1 MNEYQAFQ
9 TLNLNTNSSFKEV
22 KYAYRK
28 LALEFHPD
36 KNSDEIDGIKFK
48 KVTSAYH
55 VLKNNNKKL
64 NSNATDSTKW
74 NNKKSQSETEQNFRK
89 KKPQW
94 GAGPKGKTPEEDW
107 GRFTKDFE
115 ESNPNFWKKYEEEFW
130 KKYETGKYN
139 SKGYEEKNEKTDKV
153 KSEINF
159 STEVD
164 PTLCIGCC
172 SCETIAPEVF
182 VIDKRT
188 KMNPKSKVYN
198 QRGAGFK
205 KVMSAAETCPT
216 KAIKVEDIDLKKILY
231 PW

>member
-1 MNEYQAFQ
+1 MNEYQALQ
-9 TLNLNTNSSFKEV
+9 TLNLNSNSSFNEV

-28 LALEFHPD
+28 LALELHPD
-36 KNSDEIDGIKFK
+36 KNSDEVDGKKFK
-48 KVTSAYH
+48 KVTAAYH
-55 VLKNNNKKL
+55 VLKNNNKKI
-64 NSNATDSTKW
+64 NSNGTVSTNW
-74 NNKKSQSETEQNFRK
+74 RNNKSQSKTEQNFRK

-94 GAGPKGKTPEEDW
+94 GADPKGKTPEEDW

-130 KKYETGKYN
+130 KKYEAGINNDKGGGNKY
-139 SKGYEEKNEKTDKV
+139 EKTKKV

-182 VIDKRT
+182 VVDKRT

-198 QRGAGFK
+198 QRGTGFK

-216 KAIKVEDIDLKKILY
+216 KAIKVEDVDLKKILY

>member
-1 MNEYQAFQ
+1 MNEYQALQ
-9 TLNLNTNSSFKEV
+9 TLNLNSNSSFSDI

-28 LALEFHPD
+28 LALELHPD
-36 KNSDEIDGIKFK
+36 KNSDEVDGRKFK
-48 KVTSAYH
+48 KVTAAYH
-55 VLKNNNKKL
+55 ALKNKNKKI
-64 NSNATDSTKW
+64 NSIGTVSTKW
-74 NNKKSQSETEQNFRK
+74 NNNKPQSKTEQNFRK

-94 GAGPKGKTPEEDW
+94 GTGPERKTPEEDW

-115 ESNPNFWKKYEEEFW
+115 KSNPDFWKKYEEEFW
-130 KKYETGKYN
+130 KKYETGKN
-139 SKGYEEKNEKTDKV
+139 NDKSHGKENEKTDKV

-159 STEVD
+159 SAEVD
-164 PTLCIGCC
+164 PSLCIGCC

-182 VIDKRT
+182 VVDKRT

-198 QRGAGFK
+198 QRGAGFN

-216 KAIKVEDIDLKKILY
+216 KAIHVDDLDLKKRLY

>member
-1 MNEYQAFQ
+1 VNEYQALQ
-9 TLNLNTNSSFKEV
+9 TLNLNSNSSFNEV

-28 LALEFHPD
+28 LALELHPD
-36 KNSDEIDGIKFK
+36 KNSDEVDGKKFK

-55 VLKNNNKKL
+55 VLKNNNKKI
-64 NSNATDSTKW
+64 NSNGNVSTNW
-74 NNKKSQSETEQNFRK
+74 RNNKSQSKTEQNFRK

-94 GAGPKGKTPEEDW
+94 GAGPQRKTPEEDW

-130 KKYETGKYN
+130 KKYEAGINNDKGGGNKY
-139 SKGYEEKNEKTDKV
+139 EKTNKV
-153 KSEINF
+153 KSELNF

-182 VIDKRT
+182 VVDKRT

-198 QRGAGFK
+198 QRGTGFK

-216 KAIKVEDIDLKKILY
+216 KAIKVEDIDLKKILF